1 MNKNFELEVANL
13 VERIRYFERGAALE
27 TSSVGDTIGLKK
39 EVERYVNRN
48 NALEFENKMLKETI
62 AEMKKEEI
70 LRTDNA
76 LESIELLNFIE
87 RMRDKYLYVSDV
99 EENDYEPD
107 EEKRKKSRDM
117 FRKR

>member
-1 MNKNFELEVANL
+1 MFL
-13 VERIRYFERGAALE
+13 
-27 TSSVGDTIGLKK
+27 T
-39 EVERYVNRN
+39 RN
-48 NALEFENKMLKETI
+48 ISYQSLTLFHLY
-62 AEMKKEEI
+62 
-70 LRTDNA
+70 A